1 MANKEEIIMT
11 QEMFLEFDDFKL
23 EVLREKAYELDLNL
37 ETYLSCMIEDMVSL
51 NPIGKETESEKL
63 MEQYIEK
70 KWEDREAEPA
80 IERFNE
86 EYSRYIR
93 STIEDYE
100 EENPDGNLKECIDYV
115 LQHCSEYI
123 YEEMEFNCDRYI
135 KQLTESLYSDNNWQL
150 IDNMI

>member
-1 MANKEEIIMT
+1 MT

-86 EYSRYIR
+86 EYSHYIR

-123 YEEMEFNCDRYI
+123 YEEME
-135 KQLTESLYSDNNWQL
+135 LL
-150 IDNMI
+150 

>member
-1 MANKEEIIMT
+1 MT
-11 QEMFLEFDDFKL
+11 QEMFLGFDDFKL

-86 EYSRYIR
+86 EYSHYIR

-100 EENPDGNLKECIDYV
+100 EENSLGHRSPDIDCRWCH
-115 LQHCSEYI
+115 L
-123 YEEMEFNCDRYI
+123 
-135 KQLTESLYSDNNWQL
+135 
-150 IDNMI
+150 

>member
-1 MANKEEIIMT
+1 MT

-63 MEQYIEK
+63 MEQYVEK

-115 LQHCSEYI
+115 
-123 YEEMEFNCDRYI
+123 
-135 KQLTESLYSDNNWQL
+135 YSIAANIFTKKWSS
-150 IDNMI
+150 IVTVI

>member
-63 MEQYIEK
+63 MEQYVEK

>member
-1 MANKEEIIMT
+1 MT

-23 EVLREKAYELDLNL
+23 EVLHEKAYELDLNL
-37 ETYLSCMIEDMVSL
+37 ETYLSCMIEDMISL

-100 EENPDGNLKECIDYV
+100 EENPDGNPKECIDYV

-135 KQLTESLYSDNNWQL
+135 KQLTESLYFDNN
-150 IDNMI
+150 